1 MFLGYW
7 LCPHLFPR
15 LRTVITC
22 VSLCLSCIY
31 SRFFVSS
38 RLWIVFGLL
47 ILCLCPQQ
55 TLSLSQRQWQR
66 SFLSWNLSPTKSLT
80 RFVSR
85 HQSLSRRESSWST
98 MAWNGMMYGSSG
110 SASAHH
116 PVGFTLAAR
125 SLGSNGDCRPYGSTG
140 VPRPSDS
147 ALVSCSAYVMDIR
160 AFACALA
167 LHPRRAPPS
176 LRLCLDPQSHWL
188 CLCPLAKFNSDMTKS
203 GNIWVDELH
212 WFRFRSFVP
221 ATLNMDLFYLKMPS
235 KKSSQCPLHLQV
247 DI

>member
-1 MFLGYW
+1 MFVMYILSV
-7 LCPHLFPR
+7 LCQFSFVDCFWFAYPVPVPTPNIEPATK
-15 LRTVITC
+15 TVAEVI
-22 VSLCLSCIY
+22 
-31 SRFFVSS
+31 FVLEPEPYEESDQVCES
-38 RLWIVFGLL
+38 A
-47 ILCLCPQQ
+47 P
-55 TLSLSQRQWQR
+55 
-66 SFLSWNLSPTKSLT
+66 KSVEEGI
-80 RFVSR
+80 FV
-85 HQSLSRRESSWST
+85 EYEGMYST

-125 SLGSNGDCRPYGSTG
+125 SLGSNGDCRPYGSTR

-147 ALVSCSAYVMDIR
+147 ALVSCSAYVTDIR

-188 CLCPLAKFNSDMTKS
+188 CLCPLAKFNSDMTKI

-235 KKSSQCPLHLQV
+235 KKSSQCPLHLQM